1 MFRRPLVRALCLAL
15 IATPGA
21 FAHTVWL
28 EREPNDP
35 AAYSV
40 KFGGHGGKE
49 EPLVPAKLK
58 SIEAFD
64 ARGRA
69 IALEPVVSAASV
81 VVRPPATAS
90 VIAVHLDNGIYS
102 RRAEGPSVEA
112 PMNEVPGAVRAT
124 RALKYHKTVVRWDA
138 SVTQPRGQPFEVLPL
153 DRRAPAAGTSVRV
166 RVLLEGQP
174 RAGVKLGFGEEP
186 KEGAPV
192 TDANGEARVVVSAGF
207 NKLWAGVRL
216 PVEGNPAFTE
226 LSYEYILGFD
236 AAR

>member
-1 MFRRPLVRALCLAL
+1 MSRSLSLCALSVAL
-15 IATPGA
+15 IATPCA
-21 FAHTVWL
+21 SAHTVWL

-35 AAYSV
+35 GAYNV

-64 ARGRA
+64 ARGGTVA
-69 IALEPVVSAASV
+69 IEPVVTATSV
-81 VVRPPATAS
+81 GLRLPATVS

-102 RRAEGPSVEA
+102 RRAEGPSIEA
-112 PMNEVPGAVRAT
+112 PMNEVPGAVRGT
-124 RALKYHKTVVRWDA
+124 RALKYHKTIVRWDA
-138 SVTQPRGQPFEVLPL
+138 SVSQLRGQPFEVVPL
-153 DRRAPAAGTSVRV
+153 DRRAPAAGASMRV
-166 RVLLEGQP
+166 RVLLDGKP
-174 RAGVKLGFGEEP
+174 RADVKLGFGEEP

-192 TDANGEARVVVSAGF
+192 TDANGEARVIVAPGF

-226 LSYEYILGFD
+226 LSYEYILGF
-236 AAR
+236 AAGR